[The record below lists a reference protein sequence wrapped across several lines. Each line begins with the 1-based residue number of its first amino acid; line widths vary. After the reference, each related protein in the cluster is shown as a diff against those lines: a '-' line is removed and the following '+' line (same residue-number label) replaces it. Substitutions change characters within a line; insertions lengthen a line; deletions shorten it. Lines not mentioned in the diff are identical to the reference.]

1 MPVTLDLWVEAM
13 GLEPTNLL
21 TASQALYQLSYAP
34 VVRAPRLPAGRSPPR
49 RRASQGEGGDPAV
62 ASPAMTRAY
71 DVQAVEQK
79 WQARWRDEG
88 TYEVDNDDPRP
99 PFYALCMYPYP
110 SGPAHQ
116 GHVRNYTFGDLVV
129 RYQTMRGK
137 AVLSPLGF
145 DSFGLPAE
153 NAAIRT
159 GTHPRAFTDA
169 RIAELKE
176 SLVRLG
182 AVYDWRR
189 EVRSHEPS
197 YIHWTQLIFLR
208 LLKAGLAYRAN
219 APVNWCP
226 GCQTV
231 LANEQVLADG
241 TCERSGDVV
250 ELRDLEQWFF
260 KITAYAD
267 ELLTG
272 LDALEWPERVK
283 VMQRNWIGRSEGA
296 EIDLEVVGRPGVR
309 LTVFTTRPDTTFGM
323 TYAVMAPEHPLV
335 DELTT
340 PERRSAVDE
349 LRTRAASATEIER
362 TAAAESGPALE
373 KRGAFTGSF
382 VVNPFNDEQVPLY
395 VADYVLMGYGT
406 GAIMAVPAEDQRD
419 WTFAVLH
426 GLPIVRTVAP
436 PPGWEEQGGEAYA
449 GDGVKVNSGFLDGM
463 RVAEAKEAAVRFLE
477 REGRGRRKVNYRL
490 RDWLVSR
497 QRFWGCP
504 IPVVHCPVHGVVPV
518 PEDQL
523 PVLAPDDVE
532 FLPTGQ
538 SPLALHE
545 GFKHTVCPVGGE
557 PAERETDTMDTF
569 VDSSWYFLRFCDPF
583 DADAPFGAEAVLHW
597 MPVDQY
603 IGGIEH
609 AILHLMYARFFT
621 RALVDVGLAPRGLPR
636 EPFRR
641 MFTQGMIRMEGSKMS
656 KSKGNLI
663 APARYYESIGADAL
677 RLFHLFVGPPTDDF
691 DWTDQTD
698 EVIDG
703 CGRFL
708 DRVWR
713 LADQVAGRTGE
724 PREADAEVRRAT
736 HRTIERV
743 TADIERWSY
752 NTAVAR
758 CMEQVNLL
766 QRYVRDDPH
775 ADVLGEAVDALLLL
789 LAPMAP
795 HVTAELWE
803 RRHGDRL
810 HAQPWPEFDPAL
822 VTEETVT
829 MVVQVDGKVRDRLV
843 VPAGIGGDAARDA
856 ALASE
861 RIAEVL
867 AGAAPARVVVRAP
880 RLVNVVTR

>member
-1 MPVTLDLWVEAM
+1 MA
-13 GLEPTNLL
+13 
-21 TASQALYQLSYAP
+21 
-34 VVRAPRLPAGRSPPR
+34 
-49 RRASQGEGGDPAV
+49 
-62 ASPAMTRAY
+62 RAY
-71 DVQAVEQK
+71 DVQAIEEK
-79 WQARWRDEG
+79 WQKRWRDEG

-129 RYQTMRGK
+129 RYQTMQGRS
-137 AVLSPLGF
+137 VLSPLGF

-159 GTHPRAFTDA
+159 GTHPRVFTEE

-189 EVRSHEPS
+189 EVRSHDPS

-208 LLKAGLAYRAN
+208 LLEAGLAYRAN

-231 LANEQVLADG
+231 LANEQVLPDG
-241 TCERSGDVV
+241 RCERSGDVV
-250 ELRDLEQWFF
+250 EIRDLEQWFF

-272 LDALEWPERVK
+272 LEGLEWPERVK

-296 EIDLEVVGRPGVR
+296 EIDLEVVGRPDLV

-323 TYAVMAPEHPLV
+323 TYAVVAPEHPLV
-335 DELTT
+335 DEVTT
-340 PERRSAVDE
+340 PDRREAVAE
-349 LRTRAASATEIER
+349 LRARAASESEIER
-362 TAAAESGPALE
+362 TATGDGATLE
-373 KRGAFTGSF
+373 KRGAFTGSR
-382 VVNPFNDEQVPLY
+382 VVNPFNGKEVPLY

-419 WTFAVLH
+419 WDFAKLH
-426 GLPIVRTVAP
+426 ELPIVRTVQP
-436 PPGWEEQGGEAYA
+436 PADWEEHGGEAYA
-449 GDGVKVNSGFLDGM
+449 GDGVKVNSGFLDGLG
-463 RVAEAKEAAVRFLE
+463 VTEAKDKAIELLE
-477 REGRGRRKVNYRL
+477 REGGGRRKVNYRL

-504 IPVVHCPVHGVVPV
+504 IPVVYCSVHGAVPV
-518 PEDQL
+518 PEAQL

-545 GFKHTVCPVGGE
+545 AFKSTTCPIGGE
-557 PAERETDTMDTF
+557 PAVRETDTMDTF

-583 DADAPFGAEAVLHW
+583 DAEAPFSPAAAVHW

-621 RALVDVGLAPRGLPR
+621 RAVIDVGLAPDGLSR

-641 MFTQGMIRMEGSKMS
+641 LFTQGMIRMEGSKMS

-663 APARYYESIGADAL
+663 APARYYERVGADAL

-708 DRVWR
+708 DRLWR
-713 LADQVAGRTGE
+713 LAESAATAAGRTGALSA
-724 PREADAEVRRAT
+724 ADLAVRRAT
-736 HRTIERV
+736 HRAIQLV

-752 NTAVAR
+752 NTAVAH

-766 QRYVRDDPH
+766 QRYIRADPH
-775 ADVLGEAVDALLLL
+775 AEVLEEAVDALLHL

-803 RRHGDRL
+803 QHHADRL
-810 HAQPWPEFDPAL
+810 HGRPWPVFDPAL
-822 VTEETVT
+822 VAEETVT
-829 MVVQVDGKVRDRLV
+829 MVVQVDGKLRDRLQV
-843 VPAGIGGDAARDA
+843 LATIEEDDARAA
-856 ALASE
+856 ALASS
-861 RIAEVL
+861 RVVDAL
-867 AGAAPARVVVRAP
+867 DGAAPARVVVRAP
-880 RLVNVVTR
+880 RLVNIVTERASA